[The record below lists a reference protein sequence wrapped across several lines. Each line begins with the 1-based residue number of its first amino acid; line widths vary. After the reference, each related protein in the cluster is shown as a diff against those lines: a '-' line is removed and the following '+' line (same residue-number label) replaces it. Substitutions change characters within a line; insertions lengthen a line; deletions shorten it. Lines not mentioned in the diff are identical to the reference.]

1 MRKGPFNLLS
11 CLMISLF
18 VFGCATT
25 PSDLKPM
32 DSSGYMSEEEEIRFG
47 NYVDAVITSQFPVLK
62 DEELK
67 EKISRFGDELVKVS
81 HRPNLTF
88 TFKVLN
94 TTTINAFAAPGGI
107 VYITT
112 GLLDRLESKDELASI
127 LGHEIGHVCA
137 QHSVREWRTAQ
148 NMQNILTVIDVGLLF
163 ANLPPVTTIGGD
175 LIGDFGRKV
184 AFLTAIIIYQGYNR
198 LNRP

>member
-1 MRKGPFNLLS
+1 
-11 CLMISLF
+11 MISLF

>member
-1 MRKGPFNLLS
+1 
-11 CLMISLF
+11 
-18 VFGCATT
+18 
-25 PSDLKPM
+25 
-32 DSSGYMSEEEEIRFG
+32 
-47 NYVDAVITSQFPVLK
+47 
-62 DEELK
+62 
-67 EKISRFGDELVKVS
+67 
-81 HRPNLTF
+81 
-88 TFKVLN
+88 
-94 TTTINAFAAPGGI
+94 

-137 QHSVREWRTAQ
+137 RHSVREWRTAQ